1 MLQNLRKEVIWIVQA
16 KLMKMEYFDPK
27 AETRLEAYAD
37 TVVLEREGNVPYI
50 AAIRF
55 GGYPES
61 VKGMSDA
68 IYGGGSITLE
78 INGHLIPAHSR
89 LKQYRKEL
97 SHDGIYAE
105 ATLMIRDEEQST
117 AYSAYERDNKTCY
130 VIMSNT

>member
-78 INGHLIPAHSR
+78 IDGHLIPAHSR

-97 SHDGIYAE
+97 SHDGIYVSASDKMKENAE
-105 ATLMIRDEEQST
+105 EKM
-117 AYSAYERDNKTCY
+117 
-130 VIMSNT
+130 